1 MITNILDIILR
12 STVVFAVILLGL
24 RLLGKRHV
32 AQLSLV
38 DLVLILLI
46 SNAVQNAMVGPDT
59 SLAGGII
66 AAVTLLILSYAFTL
80 ILYRS
85 RRAEHFFEGTPTL
98 LVHDGKAI
106 HRHLEQEKIT
116 EDELERAVREHG
128 IASIAHVKNA
138 IMESDGTISVIPR
151 EGEERRLETFKHH
164 RMRYQQKRTI

>member
-1 MITNILDIILR
+1 MTTNFLDIVLR
-12 STVVFAVILLGL
+12 STIVFAAILLGL
-24 RLLGKRHV
+24 RALGKRHV

-59 SLAGGII
+59 SLAGGIT
-66 AAVTLLILSYAFTL
+66 AAATLLILSYGVTL
-80 ILYRS
+80 ILYRF

-98 LVHDGKAI
+98 LVHDGKVI

-128 IASIAHVKNA
+128 IASISHVKNA
-138 IMESDGTISVIPR
+138 VMEADGTISVIPKD
-151 EGEERRLETFKHH
+151 GEEKHVDTFKHH
-164 RMRYQQKRTI
+164 RMKYQQRRTI